1 MIEFN
6 NPSAFLFLLL
16 IPVMMFLRYMK
27 IFSKLAFPMILVDWN
42 SVPLKRENTFRIFFS
57 GAAKICLTLFYV
69 FLVMAFASPVKHT
82 QTKVYNSKGSS
93 IIFVLDVSPSM
104 AASDME
110 NRTRFDVAKQAI
122 STILMKNE
130 SDDFGLVEMAETSIV
145 SVPPTMDR
153 KTFLAKLNSI
163 SIGEL
168 GDGTAIGTG
177 LSCAVFH
184 LEKSS
189 SVRKSIVLIT
199 DGENNAGSINPVT
212 AARFAREKGISV
224 YVLGVGTK
232 GVVHLEYTDPKT
244 QKVYSGYLESNF
256 DNAALSR
263 ISLEA
268 NGKYFEADTIS
279 ALSQAVSS
287 INKTESAVVS
297 YHMKNNDIEYY
308 RIFLYFAAAF
318 VTLAWIFRRF
328 VLQEVL

>member
-1 MIEFN
+1 
-6 NPSAFLFLLL
+6 
-16 IPVMMFLRYMK
+16 
-27 IFSKLAFPMILVDWN
+27 
-42 SVPLKRENTFRIFFS
+42 
-57 GAAKICLTLFYV
+57 
-69 FLVMAFASPVKHT
+69 
-82 QTKVYNSKGSS
+82 
-93 IIFVLDVSPSM
+93 
-104 AASDME
+104 
-110 NRTRFDVAKQAI
+110 
-122 STILMKNE
+122 
-130 SDDFGLVEMAETSIV
+130 
-145 SVPPTMDR
+145 
-153 KTFLAKLNSI
+153 LAKLNSI